1 MGRQEADKTAPDS
14 HVNYR
19 FLSTPEET
27 GRLQRM
33 HSELRANHLMKER
46 LKAKFER
53 VVMEEGI
60 TVDRETHADICAI
73 MTSAESQV
81 MEQYPEDSFQYLFWK
96 QQKEAARLKNSSP
109 TSQF

>member
-1 MGRQEADKTAPDS
+1 MGRQAADKTAPDS

-19 FLSTPEET
+19 FLSTPEKT
-27 GRLQRM
+27 DRLQRM

-46 LKAKFER
+46 LKAKLER
-53 VVMEEGI
+53 VVAEEGI